1 MEGRQPIPDDRS
13 ARGGGAGSPKE
24 PLHGGGRDS
33 PPSAGNTGKM
43 WAKHKGL
50 SCKVLMRGTQ
60 LWTLDGLKAQARDLS

>member
-1 MEGRQPIPDDRS
+1 
-13 ARGGGAGSPKE
+13 
-24 PLHGGGRDS
+24 
-33 PPSAGNTGKM
+33 M